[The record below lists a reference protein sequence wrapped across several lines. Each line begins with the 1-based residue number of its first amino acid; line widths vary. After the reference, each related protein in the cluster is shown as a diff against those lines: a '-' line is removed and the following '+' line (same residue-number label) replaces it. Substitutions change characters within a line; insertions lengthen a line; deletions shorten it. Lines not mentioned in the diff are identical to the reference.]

1 ACKLHHVADCSV
13 QRENASSQNVR
24 TGSSALTVQHL
35 DVETSQAIPA
45 IGHTRGAQC
54 ISDKH
59 RAFRTFGPKKQLD
72 YGRIDVNAISND
84 VRTKTVIS
92 EDRGQNSRVAMVQW
106 AHSVEGM
113 CGVACTTPDSSL
125 RGSHISVRMAE
136 ADANAVLGS
145 LFDDLESAFQL
156 RGNGH
161 HLDVAA
167 AALPKTLEE
176 LS

>member
-1 ACKLHHVADCSV
+1 MPPQLIYSPTPPTTVLMTSPRALSTTRSASAPAVSTPLFLICNAHAGLRLASLPACKLHHVADCSV

-92 EDRGQNSRVAMVQW
+92 E
-106 AHSVEGM
+106 
-113 CGVACTTPDSSL
+113 
-125 RGSHISVRMAE
+125 
-136 ADANAVLGS
+136 
-145 LFDDLESAFQL
+145 
-156 RGNGH
+156 
-161 HLDVAA
+161 
-167 AALPKTLEE
+167 
-176 LS
+176 